1 MKVTLVLH
9 VCVWLLD
16 VDQKPDER
24 AQSFIGSNHISRS
37 IFQWTCQRRH
47 AKLTGG
53 RPGPPRFS
61 KHVIHNHTLYIAGE
75 VRPAPN
81 AYPSFITSLCAQGVL
96 QVRYHMT

>member
-1 MKVTLVLH
+1 MNEAEIFTGLH
-9 VCVWLLD
+9 
-16 VDQKPDER
+16 
-24 AQSFIGSNHISRS
+24 HISRS
-37 IFQWTCQRRH
+37 VLKWTSQRRH

-81 AYPSFITSLCAQGVL
+81 VHPFFVSSLCAQGLL
-96 QVRYHMT
+96 QGRYHMT